1 MSVKQMKKQLA
12 IAALS
17 VVMAAVALG
26 SATYAWFVSNTKV
39 DGTTSTVSAQANGMV
54 LQIASAQMPF
64 MTVAIIRRPPQA
76 LAMRSVRLP
85 RTMPIAGLYQNHG
98 MVQM

>member
-1 MSVKQMKKQLA
+1 MKKQLA

-54 LQIASAQMPF
+54 L
-64 MTVAIIRRPPQA
+64 
-76 LAMRSVRLP
+76 
-85 RTMPIAGLYQNHG
+85 
-98 MVQM
+98 